1 MNNFS
6 DNNGDHFANG
16 QVDCDLRGNSDM
28 AQSETHSIRLRLSN
42 GARIWRQA
50 NFPLQSASFWV

>member
-28 AQSETHSIRLRLSN
+28 AQSETHLDPVEGSITNTILVPTTFSALR
-42 GARIWRQA
+42 
-50 NFPLQSASFWV
+50 